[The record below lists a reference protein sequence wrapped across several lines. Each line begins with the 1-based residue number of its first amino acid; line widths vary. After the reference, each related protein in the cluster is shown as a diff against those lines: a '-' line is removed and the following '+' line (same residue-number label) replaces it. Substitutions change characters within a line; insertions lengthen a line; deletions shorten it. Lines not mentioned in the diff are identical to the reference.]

1 MKIEPAAGENPTSG
15 AAKSLEHM
23 VGFFS
28 SAKDWLGAH
37 RIEVYDPVA
46 RTVSTLVR
54 SLFMVAGGVMG
65 GILLARIFPDFLN
78 IQPPARKLR
87 SRRIN
92 VLGEMETN
100 SSFNSSLTFNDY
112 T

>member
-1 MKIEPAAGENPTSG
+1 MKVEPAARKNPASGAPTS
-15 AAKSLEHM
+15 LEQM

-37 RIEVYDPVA
+37 RIEVYDPVV
-46 RTVSTLVR
+46 RTISTLVR
-54 SLFMVAGGVMG
+54 SLFMVAGGVVG
-65 GILLARIFPDFLN
+65 GFVLARIFPDFLN
-78 IQPPARKLR
+78 IRPPAKKLK

-92 VLGEMETN
+92 VSGEIETN
-100 SSFNSSLTFNDY
+100 SNFNSSSTFSHY